1 MTLAV
6 LKLGY
11 MLEHPSSREIE
22 EVKNLALLLSRSDN
36 ATSADNQQG
45 RLSNAEALNKSSARF
60 RTLRDY
66 MPSASRRGEDI
77 VRTAWRHAEAGRNDL
92 PGSENIQSW

>member
-11 MLEHPSSREIE
+11 MLERPSSREIE
-22 EVKNLALLLSRSDN
+22 EVKNLALLLNGSEN

-45 RLSNAEALNKSSARF
+45 RLSNA
-60 RTLRDY
+60 
-66 MPSASRRGEDI
+66 
-77 VRTAWRHAEAGRNDL
+77 
-92 PGSENIQSW
+92 GS